1 MALAFPIVRS
11 VSPLTLVAAAGMLGS
26 VASGQGV
33 PCPQQCPSQVIKTIC
48 YEQGRVD
55 NYAAPVDPLTPRP
68 FFASLLSTYAISK
81 PFDDARVNA
90 VCGTSFQNLPCGIV
104 SAVLEIKLRA
114 ENDIPQNDSIYLQWL
129 GGTFAWASPINALPG
144 AGGTWNA
151 GQNQT
156 FTLNL
161 GSLPGGLLGQM
172 NSSGALDILV
182 SDDTTVDYA
191 RLTLRVCPC
200 DGPTR
205 VYTVGTVDN
214 LALPTEPTSRRPRLT
229 ALRTTAPFLWKDND
243 DQTNDRGWGHTF
255 SGLPRGIVAADFTI
269 RMKPSGFGAGNDGL
283 GFDLL
288 NLGAPETFSRG
299 FNINTLASPWL
310 PGSNPLTNFY
320 FDLGAT
326 MPTTV
331 CGSNLL
337 GGFGDRVFDVYI
349 QDDTSVDAAR
359 LRVKPCPPLRRFWG
373 IPFDVRHY
381 AHVDTQADG
390 SITVLPQS
398 NGDGVSFD
406 VLGVDRQVFH
416 VDSTVFA
423 ASPDGTE
430 MSVGVTGPD
439 FDDDGSPD
447 VVAGGKVTKQRDV
460 TKVAAHG
467 ERNFLALAF
476 RVRDSVTGEVVSG
489 RLQGDQAITVSS
501 RNLSGVE
508 WTAAGDTIFE
518 FDEDCDIIL
527 PDGRRVRGNSVTLD
541 DQDFDSSS
549 VARCDWSWG
558 LSQSGTGGPIGG
570 GRILSVSSS
579 IGGVLHTPTGSEAT
593 MSTNPG
599 SITLS
604 DILPGTTTGLDL
616 LLPSVPRRGGGLPIV
631 KRIGADITV
640 PCAGLPENCDDA
652 FALTAVCRGKRSEA
666 ELNLSAIP
674 RRASGGTPS
683 AYAMRAGN
691 CCRGHVIIM
700 KLYDE
705 DGNQTGER
713 VIPPGTDFDALT
725 EGKLTKADAGYEK
738 RADGEF
744 PWLSVSFD
752 QDVTLLL
759 GGTSGQATGK
769 RIRLESS
776 VPVAADDGFEG
787 LGLSFS
793 GVGEVD
799 VSNQRIEF
807 DEPGYP
813 CPADFNRDGG
823 IDGDDVPSFFDAW
836 EIGDASADAN
846 QDGGVDG
853 DDVTEFFRV
862 WENGGC

>member
-11 VSPLTLVAAAGMLGS
+11 LSPATLVAAAGMLGS
-26 VASGQGV
+26 TVLGQGV
-33 PCPQQCPSQVIKTIC
+33 PCPTECPGQVMKTIC
-48 YEQGRVD
+48 YEAGRVD
-55 NYAAPVDPLTPRP
+55 AFAAPVDPLTPRP
-68 FFASLLSTYAISK
+68 IFASFLSTYSTK
-81 PFDDARVNA
+81 PFDDATVNRVI
-90 VCGTSFQNLPCGIV
+90 GTSFQNLPCGIV
-104 SAVLEIKLRA
+104 GGVLEIKLRA
-114 ENDIPQNDSIYLQWL
+114 ENDLPFNDSISLQCL
-129 GGTFAWASPINALPG
+129 GSTFAWGSPISALPG
-144 AGGTWNA
+144 AGGTWNP

-156 FTLNL
+156 FFI
-161 GSLPGGLLGQM
+161 SLPAAVISQM
-172 NSSGALDILV
+172 NASGALDVMLQ
-182 SDDTTVDYA
+182 DDTTVDYA
-191 RLTLRVCPC
+191 RLTIRVCPC

-243 DQTNDRGWGHTF
+243 DQTIDRGWGHTF
-255 SGLPRGIVAADFTI
+255 SGLPRGIIAADFTI
-269 RMKPSGFGAGNDGL
+269 RMKPTGGGAGNDGMA
-283 GFDLL
+283 FDLL

-299 FNINTLASPWL
+299 FNLNTLASPWL
-310 PGSNPLTNFY
+310 PGVNPLTNLY

-331 CGSNLL
+331 CGTNLL
-337 GGFGDRVFDVYI
+337 GDFGDGVFDVYV
-349 QDDTSVDAAR
+349 QDDTSIDAAR
-359 LRVKPCPPLRRFWG
+359 LRVKPCPPMKRFWG

-439 FDDDGSPD
+439 FDGDGYPD
-447 VVAGGKVTKQRDV
+447 VVAGGEVTAQRGV
-460 TKVAAHG
+460 TKVRGHKQKIWLVS
-467 ERNFLALAF
+467 NF
-476 RVRDSVTGEVVSG
+476 RVRDSVTGEIVSG
-489 RLQGDQAITVSS
+489 TLQGDQAITVSS

-508 WTAAGDTIFE
+508 WTAAGDTIFG
-518 FDEDCDIIL
+518 FDDDCDIIL

-541 DQDFDSSS
+541 DQDFDPTSA
-549 VARCDWSWG
+549 ARCDWSWG
-558 LSQSGTGGPIGG
+558 MTQSGTSGPRGG
-570 GRILSVSSS
+570 GRIVSVSSS
-579 IGGVLHTPTGSEAT
+579 INGVLHTPTGSEAT

-604 DILPGTTTGLDL
+604 DIIPGTTTGLL
-616 LLPSVPRRGGGLPIV
+616 L
-631 KRIGADITV
+631 GAQGAVAVGVDITSV
-640 PCAGLPENCDDA
+640 CAGLPENCDDA

-666 ELNLSAIP
+666 EMNLNAIT
-674 RRASGGTPS
+674 RRSSDGTPS
-683 AYAMRAGN
+683 GYAMRAGN

-705 DGNQTGER
+705 EGNQTGER
-713 VIPPGTDFDALT
+713 VMPPDTSFEVLT
-725 EGKLTKADAGYEK
+725 QGKLTKADAGYEK

-752 QDVTLLL
+752 QDVTVLL
-759 GGTSGQATGK
+759 GGTSGQATG
-769 RIRLESS
+769 RRMHLESS
-776 VPVAADDGFEG
+776 VPVPTDDGFAG

-836 EIGDASADAN
+836 EIGEASADAN